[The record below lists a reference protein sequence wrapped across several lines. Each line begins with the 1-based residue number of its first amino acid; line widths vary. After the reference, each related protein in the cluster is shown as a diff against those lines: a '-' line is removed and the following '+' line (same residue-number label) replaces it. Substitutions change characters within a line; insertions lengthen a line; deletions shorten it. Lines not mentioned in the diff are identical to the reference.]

1 MTLLPSNEFGIRGH
15 EGKPYDVNHN
25 CAVEHCL
32 RPSAH
37 AHHLW
42 SRSYLRG
49 QPYEYVQLPDGTVI
63 GNRIGLCQQH
73 HEMVTGEIG
82 GYRARIRFALGLF
95 IWDERVPGSTY
106 DLDLPAWEPKGYLY
120 PQPPGVEQ
128 KIVEALAAE
137 ANDEIC
143 PTCGTHKRKKRAAP
157 TEKRKTKTWTV
168 AVPDDAEIGGDVLDG
183 WVDDFAVLFGFDDES
198 SRLRRYHAL
207 ALVLAWAVQHRD
219 ELLDDIREAAT
230 A

>member
-15 EGKPYDVNHN
+15 EGKPYDVNPM
-25 CAVEHCL
+25 CAAPHCTQ
-32 RPSAH
+32 RSAH
-37 AHHLW
+37 AHHMW

-49 QPYEYVQLPDGTVI
+49 QPYEFVQLPDSTVI
-63 GNRIGLCQQH
+63 GNRIGLCQRH

-95 IWDERVPGSTY
+95 LWDER
-106 DLDLPAWEPKGYLY
+106 DHNDIWNANGYLY
-120 PQPPGVEQ
+120 PQPPGAEQ
-128 KIVEALAAE
+128 KIVEALHDDAA
-137 ANDEIC
+137 ANAAPDEVC
-143 PTCGTHKRKKRAAP
+143 PTCGTHKRKKPPMPP